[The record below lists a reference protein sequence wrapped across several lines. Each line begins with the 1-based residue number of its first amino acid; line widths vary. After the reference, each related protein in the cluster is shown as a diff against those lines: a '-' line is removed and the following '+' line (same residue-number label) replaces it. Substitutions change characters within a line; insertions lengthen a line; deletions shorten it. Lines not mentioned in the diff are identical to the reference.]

1 MNIDEIEKAHELSN
15 QNNNVYVCDGG
26 AFIPDKGWA
35 AILSRES
42 ALIAMVRELEKDKA
56 GLVENMGMYEKL
68 IRIKCNSFSLSKN
81 DDHLPNYLTAKD
93 WIEKYEF
100 DDFKDVDQSEIIKM
114 IDSNTIWKLQIY
126 PDTPIGFYM
135 YYGATCEYVIKQA
148 AIESGGEQS

>member
-1 MNIDEIEKAHELSN
+1 MTDIDEIEAKHKAFKGACEDPYCTRIGC
-15 QNNNVYVCDGG
+15 QVCEML
-26 AFIPDKGWA
+26 
-35 AILSRES
+35 AIES
-42 ALIAMVRELEKDKA
+42 ALIAKVRQMEKDKA

-68 IRIKCNSFSLSKN
+68 IGIKCNSFSLSKN

-148 AIESGGEQS
+148 AKMEIMGGGE

>member
-1 MNIDEIEKAHELSN
+1 MNIDEIEERSWEDRDSLNHVGYTVYSAEII
-15 QNNNVYVCDGG
+15 NVRT
-26 AFIPDKGWA
+26 F
-35 AILSRES
+35 
-42 ALIAMVRELEKDKA
+42 ALITKIRQLEKDKA

-68 IRIKCNSFSLSKN
+68 IGIKCNSFSLSKN